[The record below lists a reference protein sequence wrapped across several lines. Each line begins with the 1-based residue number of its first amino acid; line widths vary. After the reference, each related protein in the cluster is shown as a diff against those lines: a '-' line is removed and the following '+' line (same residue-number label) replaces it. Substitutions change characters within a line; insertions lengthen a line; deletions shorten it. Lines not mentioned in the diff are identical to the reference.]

1 MQQHVRQLH
10 CTNADG
16 LSKVRPSETILIN
29 LEMIE
34 FASQQTVVP
43 TTLVDAE
50 VVPEGVVRT
59 NEAPKDALGAGT

>member
-1 MQQHVRQLH
+1 MQQHVRQLQ

-16 LSKVRPSETILIN
+16 LSKVRPSETFLIN

-50 VVPEGVVRT
+50 VVLEGVVPT